1 VSHTDDAYGLVVRGG
16 GGLGRWG
23 IMPGDDVALAPLV
36 LVGENLIS
44 SD

>member
-1 VSHTDDAYGLVVRGG
+1 MMRMVWSCGG
-16 GGLGRWG
+16 GGALGRWG